1 MRTVHGQWMSFVDHV
16 DHGTPRAPGRWTMAR
31 PRKGTTRRQG
41 RLGSCFPRGG
51 EYDCTRV
58 YWFVCPHRRITAGVA
73 VWVSR
78 GMAWPAVGGVGG
90 GEASAAS
97 QPATGGRSTR
107 HDRRWFGRLEQE
119 DQRLKKH
126 YGRWMDIVRSL
137 QLESFILIKLTKPS
151 VPVNLVGPQVSL
163 PLCCV
168 LAGRASIQFFVRNKE
183 ALPCVRR

>member
-1 MRTVHGQWMSFVDHV
+1 M
-16 DHGTPRAPGRWTMAR
+16 
-31 PRKGTTRRQG
+31 
-41 RLGSCFPRGG
+41 
-51 EYDCTRV
+51 
-58 YWFVCPHRRITAGVA
+58 
-73 VWVSR
+73 SR
-78 GMAWPAVGGVGG
+78 GMAWPAVGVVGG

-137 QLESFILIKLTKPS
+137 ELESFIYSLKLTKAS

-163 PLCCV
+163 PPRWV
-168 LAGRASIQFFVRNKE
+168 PASRGYSFFVRNKE
-183 ALPCVRR
+183 ALPVGPS